1 MRKQNTLYLFFVIDN
16 LTFVRHEAVCGCMWV
31 CGCVAVCGCVGVADR
46 LLGIAI
52 FFCNMCGLRR
62 VCQSGCV
69 CVRASVNMPDRVY
82 LCPSVCSEEK
92 PTQLTNPPK
101 EMSRFSALIFSSKND
116 IYCIL
121 VNKVFLSSS
130 LLPPPP
136 TYTSCMSTI
145 LPIGHFVPSPNW

>member
-1 MRKQNTLYLFFVIDN
+1 MHVKCTSCVKLCTIYICPYFNMSYILVLVLKCESRILYIFFVIDN

-101 EMSRFSALIFSSKND
+101 EMSRFSALIFSSKTTFTV
-116 IYCIL
+116 Y
-121 VNKVFLSSS
+121 
-130 LLPPPP
+130 
-136 TYTSCMSTI
+136 
-145 LPIGHFVPSPNW
+145 